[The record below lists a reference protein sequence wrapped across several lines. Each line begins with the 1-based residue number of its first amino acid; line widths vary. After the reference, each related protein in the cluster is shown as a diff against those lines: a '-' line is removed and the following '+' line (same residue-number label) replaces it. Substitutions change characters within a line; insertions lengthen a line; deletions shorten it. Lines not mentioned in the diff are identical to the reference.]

1 LAVPEAISADSRRIS
16 GDFRIG
22 NASDTPGDLLDMRK
36 RCRPLAR
43 FLLVG
48 GIVAASLTSP
58 TGLANAAPAA
68 PNWDAVAQC
77 ESGGNWQ
84 ANTGNGEYGGL
95 QFKPATWA
103 RYGGV
108 GNPADASREQQIA
121 VANRVLAD
129 QGLEAWPKCGTA
141 SGLPIGLYSHPAQG
155 IKQII
160 NGLIQAAV
168 PH

>member
-1 LAVPEAISADSRRIS
+1 L
-16 GDFRIG
+16 
-22 NASDTPGDLLDMRK
+22 DTPGDLLDMRK
-36 RCRPLAR
+36 PCKPLVKSVM
-43 FLLVG
+43 VG
-48 GIVAASLTSP
+48 VIVAVTLPSS
-58 TGLANAAPAA
+58 TGVATAAPAAPAA

-95 QFKPATWA
+95 QFKPGTWA

-108 GNPADASREQQIA
+108 GNPAAASREEQIA

-129 QGLEAWPKCGTA
+129 QGLEAWPKCGSA
-141 SGLPIGLYSHPAQG
+141 SGLPIAWYSHPAQG
-155 IKQII
+155 IKQMI
-160 NGLIQAAV
+160 NGLIQAAM

>member
-1 LAVPEAISADSRRIS
+1 M
-16 GDFRIG
+16 
-22 NASDTPGDLLDMRK
+22 LDMSK
-36 RCRPLAR
+36 LCKPLVKSA
-43 FLLVG
+43 LVG
-48 GIVAASLTSP
+48 GIIAASMAPS
-58 TGLANAAPAA
+58 TGVASAAPVA
-68 PNWDAVAQC
+68 PNWDAIAQC
-77 ESGGNWQ
+77 ESGGNWH

-108 GNPADASREQQIA
+108 GNPAAASREQQIA
-121 VANRVLAD
+121 VANRVFAEE
-129 QGLEAWPKCGTA
+129 GVEPWPKCGAT
-141 SGLPIGLYSHPAQG
+141 SGLPIGLYSRPAQG

>member
-1 LAVPEAISADSRRIS
+1 MSKLC
-16 GDFRIG
+16 
-22 NASDTPGDLLDMRK
+22 K
-36 RCRPLAR
+36 PLVKS
-43 FLLVG
+43 LVAG
-48 GIVAASLTSP
+48 GFVAASLTSS
-58 TGLANAAPAA
+58 TVVANAAPVA

-95 QFKPATWA
+95 QFKPATWT

-108 GNPADASREQQIA
+108 GNPAAASREDQIA
-121 VANRVLAD
+121 VANRVFAD
-129 QGLEAWPKCGTA
+129 QGVEAWPKCGSA
-141 SGLPIGLYSHPAQG
+141 SGVPIGLYSHPAQG

-160 NGLIQAAV
+160 NGIIQASI

>member
-1 LAVPEAISADSRRIS
+1 MP
-16 GDFRIG
+16 
-22 NASDTPGDLLDMRK
+22 DMRK
-36 RCRPLAR
+36 LCKPLVKTAM
-43 FLLVG
+43 VG

-58 TGLANAAPAA
+58 TAVAHAAAGA

-95 QFKPATWA
+95 QFKPGTWA
-103 RYGGV
+103 QYGGV
-108 GNPADASREQQIA
+108 GNPAAASREQQIA
-121 VANRVLAD
+121 VANRVFAED
-129 QGLEAWPKCGTA
+129 GLDPWPKCGSA
-141 SGLPIGLYSHPAQG
+141 SGLPTAMYTHPAQG